1 MKRVIRLALL
11 VGATTCIFSFFGC
24 RNKHILDGPGMVN
37 DLSWKAFTIYRGDSY
52 AQHNFSF
59 TVERTEKGYLLTGV
73 CRGKDGDEYDVEEG
87 MLLSAKDIQYLRI
100 LNLGDLPDVVP
111 ATPEELEDTA
121 GYGITA
127 FTDAGIEYL
136 GNRFVPSLSD
146 GDYAGAFEIYANTC
160 DEFITQAKTGDPYDT
175 HNLPKEPFAFLMN
188 LGICFVIGLVIAAI
202 ATAIMKGQLKSVRSQ
217 SGAANYVK
225 TGSLNVTHRQ
235 DLFRYRDVKRT
246 AKPKDSGGSSTHTSS
261 SGRSHGGGGG
271 KF

>member
-1 MKRVIRLALL
+1 MKKVLTVLLALL
-11 VGATTCIFSFFGC
+11 ITLSFAVPAFAEAMP
-24 RNKHILDGPGMVN
+24 RLVDQADLLTDAQEAALLSKLNTISNKHGM
-37 DLSWKAFTIYRGDSY
+37 
-52 AQHNFSF
+52 
-59 TVERTEKGYLLTGV
+59 
-73 CRGKDGDEYDVEEG
+73 
-87 MLLSAKDIQYLRI
+87 
-100 LNLGDLPDVVP
+100 DVVVVT
-111 ATPEELEDTA
+111 ADTLEGKSPTAYADDFYDYNGYCEDGILLLVSMEDSDWWISTA

-146 GDYAGAFEIYANTC
+146 GDYAGAFEIYADHC

-175 HNLPKEPFAFLMN
+175 HNLPKEPFDFLMN
-188 LGICFVIGLVIAAI
+188 LAICFVIGLVIAAI

-217 SGAANYVK
+217 AGASSYVK
-225 TGSLNVTHRQ
+225 SGSLNVTHRQ
-235 DLFRYRDVKRT
+235 DLFLYRDVKRT

>member
-1 MKRVIRLALL
+1 MKKVLTVLLALL
-11 VGATTCIFSFFGC
+11 ITLSFAVPAFAEAMP
-24 RNKHILDGPGMVN
+24 RLVDQADLLTDAQEASLLSKLDTISNKHGMDVVVVTADTLDGKSPMAYADDFYDYNGYCEDGVLLLVSME
-37 DLSWKAFTIYRGDSY
+37 DSDWWI
-52 AQHNFSF
+52 S
-59 TVERTEKGYLLTGV
+59 
-73 CRGKDGDEYDVEEG
+73 
-87 MLLSAKDIQYLRI
+87 
-100 LNLGDLPDVVP
+100 
-111 ATPEELEDTA
+111 TA

-146 GDYAGAFEIYANTC
+146 GDYAAAFGIYADHC

-175 HNLPKEPFAFLMN
+175 HNLPKEPFDFLMN
-188 LGICFVIGLVIAAI
+188 LAICFVIGLVIAAI

-217 SGAANYVK
+217 AGASSYVK
-225 TGSLNVTHRQ
+225 SGSLNVTHRQ
-235 DLFRYRDVKRT
+235 DLFLYRDVKRT

>member
-1 MKRVIRLALL
+1 MKKVLTVLLALL
-11 VGATTCIFSFFGC
+11 IFLSLAAPAFAEAMPRLVDQADLLNDWEEASLLSELDAISSRHGMDVVVVTADT
-24 RNKHILDGPGMVN
+24 LDGKSPMAYADDFYDYNGYCEDGILLLVSME
-37 DLSWKAFTIYRGDSY
+37 DSDWWI
-52 AQHNFSF
+52 S
-59 TVERTEKGYLLTGV
+59 
-73 CRGKDGDEYDVEEG
+73 
-87 MLLSAKDIQYLRI
+87 
-100 LNLGDLPDVVP
+100 
-111 ATPEELEDTA
+111 TA

-146 GDYAGAFEIYANTC
+146 GDYAGAFGIYADHC

-188 LGICFVIGLVIAAI
+188 LAICFVIGLVIAAI

-217 SGAANYVK
+217 AGASSYVK
-225 TGSLNVTHRQ
+225 SGSLNVTHRQ
-235 DLFRYRDVKRT
+235 DLFLYRDVKRT

>member
-1 MKRVIRLALL
+1 MKKILTVLLALL
-11 VGATTCIFSFFGC
+11 ITLSFAVPAFAEAMP
-24 RNKHILDGPGMVN
+24 RLVDQADLLTDAQEAALLSKLDTISNKHGM
-37 DLSWKAFTIYRGDSY
+37 
-52 AQHNFSF
+52 
-59 TVERTEKGYLLTGV
+59 
-73 CRGKDGDEYDVEEG
+73 
-87 MLLSAKDIQYLRI
+87 
-100 LNLGDLPDVVP
+100 DVVVVT
-111 ATPEELEDTA
+111 ADTLEGKSPTAYADDFYDYNGYCEDGILLLVSMKDSDWWISTA

-175 HNLPKEPFAFLMN
+175 HNLPKEPVAFLMN

-235 DLFRYRDVKRT
+235 DLFLYRDVKRT